1 MALKKESVI
10 SQEALSQL
18 KSNFFSNEME
28 EAPKKAVT
36 IVSDDKKPDYSDTYI
51 LRLPKGE
58 RSRIK
63 AFCASK
69 EVSMSSFIMFSIDHL
84 MSEVEEGRA
93 TVSKTGVKVNKV
105 TV

>member
-10 SQEALSQL
+10 PQEALSQL
-18 KSNFFSNEME
+18 KSNFFSNEAE
-28 EAPKKAVT
+28 ETPKKNVMS
-36 IVSDDKKPDYSDTYI
+36 VSEDKKPDYSDTYI